1 MPYKEKDTVKLFY
14 TISEVAEQFKVK
26 ASLIRYWE
34 NEFDIIQPKLNK
46 KGNRL
51 FTPQDIESYK
61 IIFNLIRVQ
70 GLTLD
75 GAKKYLKGN
84 KTEIKHETKTV
95 ETQFT
100 QIENKL
106 KKIKKELIELGKK
119 L

>member
-1 MPYKEKDTVKLFY
+1 MAYKERDIDKLYYTIGEVAKLF
-14 TISEVAEQFKVK
+14 EVK

-34 NEFDIIQPKLNK
+34 NEFDVIQPKLNK

-51 FTPQDIESYK
+51 FTPQDIETYK

-75 GAKKYLKGN
+75 GEKKYLKEN
-84 KTEIKHETKTV
+84 KTAVKHEIKTA
-95 ETQFT
+95 ETQFSE
-100 QIENKL
+100 IENKL
-106 KKIKKELIELGKK
+106 KKIKKSLIELRDQ

>member
-14 TISEVAEQFKVK
+14 TIGEVAEMFKVK

-51 FTPQDIESYK
+51 FTPGDIESYK

-75 GAKKYLKGN
+75 GAKKYLKEN
-84 KTEIKHETKTV
+84 KKEVKHEIKST
-95 ETQFT
+95 ETQFAE
-100 QIENKL
+100 IENKL
-106 KKIKKELIELGKK
+106 KKIKKELMDLKEK